1 MMLRGKAFMF
11 LLAFAIILLGLL
23 RRVNVQIFM
32 SWWMFVMAFSV
43 IEGKFMIRTLQ
54 GLFVFEELFRT
65 GGVGKQRV
73 VFWFGCCA
81 WSYFGSAA
89 DTGLVRR

>member
-1 MMLRGKAFMF
+1 MF
-11 LLAFAIILLGLL
+11 LQAFAIILLGLL
-23 RRVNVQIFM
+23 RRVNLQILI
-32 SWWMFVMAFSV
+32 SWWMVVTALTV
-43 IEGKFMIRTLQ
+43 IEGKFMISALQ
-54 GLFVFEELFRT
+54 GLFVFEESFRT
-65 GGVGKQRV
+65 GGVGKQRL